1 MPDTSL
7 DVVTVKPEDWEKF
20 KNDTLLYY
28 FGNGGAEIVR
38 VSDNILRSINY
49 HPNGSKELDE
59 FYSLAGELF
68 EKILDDWDRKHKFE
82 SFLYVCLSNRF
93 KSFLT
98 ELTAQKRGGGQIDRS
113 LYEDVGDGLVLQDT
127 IGGEMDF
134 DFISP
139 EMTDYMGNLS
149 DMQRQIFCSLY
160 EGYKPFE
167 IQEKLHISPKA
178 YQALIKDAKQYKK
191 IKALINVT
199 SKQKARE
206 SSSNKEGKEFMQ
218 TTETSK
224 SATKTAARM
233 AEDLND
239 ETIRDDNQIQ
249 RDFVWTNVMM
259 GNLISTMLLGYLIP
273 PVVIAE
279 QKLENGSIRWL
290 LDGKQRLTTISMYL
304 ANAFRISKKVEHP
317 FITYQV
323 AKTDE
328 NGKKIYDENN
338 LPIYEEKIYDIR
350 NKRFNDLPRELQKR
364 IEDYGIRYDLYLGCT
379 ASEIESHIR
388 RYNTSR
394 AMNHSQRGLTFLGLD
409 FGLSLRGIQRKNFFR
424 KTYKEKDFSN
434 GAVQRIIMESIM
446 LINYQDAWKS
456 SPEKIGEYLSQNA
469 DGGDFVEFAEYV
481 DRVDEILDDETRE
494 KFTTRD
500 SFLWFKIFADF
511 ADMGVDDVK
520 FNDFLKAFDSLKE
533 TEIDGETFESLN
545 FRSTKMASA
554 IEKKIDYIE
563 ELMSRYLASHPI
575 EKVS

>member
-1 MPDTSL
+1 MPDKNL
-7 DVVTVKPEDWEKF
+7 DQVTVKPEDWEKF
-20 KNDTLLYY
+20 KNDTLLFY
-28 FGNGGAEIVR
+28 FGNGGTEIRR
-38 VSDNILRSINY
+38 VSDSILRSINY

-68 EKILDDWDRKHKFE
+68 EKILNDWDRKHKFE
-82 SFLYVCLSNRF
+82 SFLYVCLSYRF

-98 ELTAQKRGGGQIDRS
+98 EMTAQKRGGGQIDRS
-113 LYEDVGDGLVLQDT
+113 LFEEVGDGLVLQDT

-134 DFISP
+134 DILSP
-139 EMTDYMGNLS
+139 EMTDYIGKLS
-149 DMQRQIFCSLY
+149 PTQRKIFLKIY
-160 EGYKPFE
+160 EGFLPFE
-167 IQEKLHISPKA
+167 IQRDLDISPKA
-178 YQALIKDAKQYKK
+178 YQSLMKDAKQYKK

-199 SKQKARE
+199 SKKTE
-206 SSSNKEGKEFMQ
+206 SKTNKEGNGFMQ

-249 RDFVWTNVMM
+249 REFVWTNVMM
-259 GNLISTMLLGYLIP
+259 GNLVATMLLGYLIP

-317 FITYQV
+317 FVTYQTI
-323 AKTDE
+323 KTDE
-328 NGKKIYDENN
+328 NGKKIYDNNN
-338 LPIYEEKIYDIR
+338 LPVFEEKTFDIR

-394 AMNHSQRGLTFLGLD
+394 SMNHSQRGLTFLGLD
-409 FGLSLRGIQRKNFFR
+409 FGLTLRGIQRKSFFSN
-424 KTYKEKDFSN
+424 TYKEKDFQN

-446 LINYQDAWKS
+446 LINYQEDWKS

-481 DRVDEILDDETRE
+481 DRIDDVLDDETRAM
-494 KFTTRD
+494 FTTRD
-500 SFLWFKIFADF
+500 SFLWFKVFSDF
-511 ADMGVDDVK
+511 TEMGYDDEK
-520 FNDFLKAFDSLKE
+520 FNDFLKAFDSLKD

-545 FRSTKMASA
+545 SKSTKMASA
-554 IEKKIDYIE
+554 IEKKINYIE
-563 ELMSRYLASHPI
+563 ELIQQYLSSQSVEKAS
-575 EKVS
+575 